1 RMERMSSLTIPDYG
15 LKTDDVKYFSME
27 SVVRG
32 RGADRLKYLDL
43 QGRWVLSGSSI
54 PYISAAFNHLGRL
67 NDAMVPMRDI
77 VDQPI
82 NAIGLQTWT
91 KSSIE
96 PEEEMPTVERRSQN
110 LPRRTPLREHQPVL
124 LPKKEVEP
132 RENVPYRSA
141 GYGDAH
147 ERRRMSIASDRSRSA
162 SPQKQYYSTERLSP
176 DGGDRGYKS
185 ATPSPRQNEFTDPW
199 RPPHRTQTLSSR
211 PSSRVRMY
219 DTEYDGSIVKN
230 SGENRQYSDELR
242 ISTKGH
248 SHTAE
253 KRHYNISPRSI
264 GSAGESLS
272 GSEQG
277 SPNLRDHNADEVLMM
292 AYHSKKTTEPSR
304 IARRDWIRNY

>member
-1 RMERMSSLTIPDYG
+1 KMERMSSLTIPDFG

-54 PYISAAFNHLGRL
+54 PYISAAFKHLEKQ
-67 NDAMVPMRDI
+67 NDARLPMRDLKEE
-77 VDQPI
+77 PI
-82 NAIGLQTWT
+82 NAIGMMNWT
-91 KSSIE
+91 KSSIDK
-96 PEEEMPTVERRSQN
+96 EEEKPTVERRSQT
-110 LPRRTPLREHQPVL
+110 LPRRTLLREAVIVP
-124 LPKKEVEP
+124 PTPKEVIP

-147 ERRRMSIASDRSRSA
+147 EHRRMSLSSDRSRSA
-162 SPQKQYYSTERLSP
+162 SPQKPYYGADRLSP
-176 DGGDRGYKS
+176 DGDRGYKS
-185 ATPSPRQNEFTDPW
+185 ATPSPRQSEFTDPW
-199 RPPHRTQTLSSR
+199 RPPHRTQTLTSR
-211 PSSRVRMY
+211 PSSRSRMY

-230 SGENRQYSDELR
+230 AGENRQYSDELR
-242 ISTKGH
+242 INTKGH

-253 KRHYNISPRSI
+253 KRHFIISPRSI

-277 SPNLRDHNADEVLMM
+277 SPNLRDRNADEVLMM
-292 AYHSKKTTEPSR
+292 AYHAKRTGPSPR
-304 IARRDWIRNY
+304 IARRDWTRNY

>member
-1 RMERMSSLTIPDYG
+1 MDSRMSSLTIPDYG
-15 LKTDDVKYFSME
+15 LKTNDVKYFSME

-32 RGADRLKYLDL
+32 RGAARLKYLDL
-43 QGRWVLSGSSI
+43 EGRWVLSGSSI
-54 PYISAAFNHLGRL
+54 PYISSAFNHLQRL
-67 NDAMVPMRDI
+67 NDASLPMRDI
-77 VDQPI
+77 MDQPM
-82 NAIGLQTWT
+82 NAIGMIGWT
-91 KSSIE
+91 KSSTDAKE
-96 PEEEMPTVERRSQN
+96 EKPEKRSQT
-110 LPRRTPLREHQPVL
+110 LPRRTPLRETQPVVVS
-124 LPKKEVEP
+124 KKEVEP

-147 ERRRMSIASDRSRSA
+147 ERRRMSLSSDRSRSA
-162 SPQKQYYSTERLSP
+162 SPQKQFYSDRLSP
-176 DGGDRGYKS
+176 DGDRGYKS
-185 ATPSPRQNEFTDPW
+185 GTPSPRQNEFTEEW
-199 RPPHRTQTLSSR
+199 RPPHRTQTLTSR

-219 DTEYDGSIVKN
+219 DTEYDDSLVKQT
-230 SGENRQYSDELR
+230 GENRQYSDELR

-253 KRHYNISPRSI
+253 RRHYNISPRSI

-277 SPNLRDHNADEVLMM
+277 SPNLRDRNADEVLMM